1 MDERNDP
8 DGAKTPTP
16 AESEPAVKA
25 VAQQL
30 AESIVSP
37 PLVPAMEPM
46 RDAVAIAAEPA
57 RATGPAARVGS
68 VFGAAFG
75 AVLRTR
81 LADAGAVLIKGI
93 VPVFATT
100 VAIAGGIA
108 AGSLLTGHFASEP
121 RGATTQE
128 VAALQ
133 SRIAKLESELGTIRT
148 SVDAKAT
155 GGQLAKIAERIDR
168 AERAQAEPAA
178 KLAKLSETVERLEKA
193 DVTGAIAPDAKP
205 AQPPIIQGWSV
216 RDVYD
221 GVAVVQSRYGLIEVE
236 RGDALPGLGRV
247 EAIRKQ
253 DGRWLVVTAKGL
265 IVQR

>member
-1 MDERNDP
+1 MDERND
-8 DGAKTPTP
+8 GAKTP

-25 VAQQL
+25 VAQHQ
-30 AESIVSP
+30 AAAIVSP

-46 RDAVAIAAEPA
+46 RDAVAIAADPA
-57 RATGPAARVGS
+57 GDTGPAARVGS
-68 VFGAAFG
+68 VFAA
-75 AVLRTR
+75 ALRTR
-81 LADAGAVLIKGI
+81 VADAGAVLIKGI

-100 VAIAGGIA
+100 VAIAGGIV
-108 AGSLLTGHFASEP
+108 AGSLLTGHLAAES
-121 RGATTQE
+121 RGATTQQ

-133 SRIAKLESELGTIRT
+133 SRIAQLESELGTIRT
-148 SVDAKAT
+148 SMDAKAT

-253 DGRWLVVTAKGL
+253 DGRWLVVTPKGL